1 MRKYLTISIVAVFI
15 VAVFFVVSNAAPSS
29 NANKNG
35 WKFLTW
41 GMSYD
46 QVNKLLDENR
56 MKKMYAAIGGGAIH
70 YCAINRDN
78 CCNGT
83 DAYFTSEAI
92 KYGMSGDNFTFLF
105 MDGKL
110 VAVQI
115 DIHYG
120 GNFPNTLINQLK
132 EKYPDGEI
140 LYDKTA
146 NPGDEKYFLYVGNN
160 LIINM
165 TTPPC
170 SVNGRNY
177 LWFVNPEVK
186 KMKSGVEKRL
196 IQRKQIILEKEV
208 KNLF

>member
-1 MRKYLTISIVAVFI
+1 
-15 VAVFFVVSNAAPSS
+15 
-29 NANKNG
+29 
-35 WKFLTW
+35 
-41 GMSYD
+41 MSYD
-46 QVNKLLDENR
+46 AVNKLLDENG
-56 MKKMYAAIGGGAIH
+56 MKKMDVLSVGATIH
-70 YCAINRDN
+70 YCAMKRDN

-83 DAYFTSEAI
+83 NAYFTSEAI
-92 KYGMSGDNFTFLF
+92 KYGMSTDNFTFLF
-105 MDGKL
+105 IDGKL

-132 EKYPDGEI
+132 EKYPDGKI

-146 NPGDEKYFLYVGNN
+146 YRGDEKYFLYVGNN

-170 SVNGRNY
+170 SPGGRNY

-186 KMKSGVEKRL
+186 KMKSDVEKRL
-196 IQRKQIILEKEV
+196 MQHKQIKLEHEV
-208 KNLF
+208 KSLF

>member
-1 MRKYLTISIVAVFI
+1 MRLLFPISKKMNSAIMFSTHRIKENCKMRMYLTISVMTVFI
-15 VAVFFVVSNAAPSS
+15 VTVFFIVANAAPSS

-46 QVNKLLDENR
+46 EVNKLLDENG
-56 MKKMYAAIGGGAIH
+56 MKKMDVLRGGATIY
-70 YCAINRDN
+70 YCTMKRDN

-83 DAYFTSEAI
+83 NAYFTSEAI
-92 KYGMSGDNFTFLF
+92 KYCMSTDNFTFLF
-105 MDGKL
+105 IDGKL
-110 VAVQI
+110 IAVQI

-120 GNFPNTLINQLK
+120 GNFPSTLINQLK
-132 EKYPDGEI
+132 EKYPDGKI

-146 NPGDEKYFLYVGNN
+146 NRGDEKYFLYVGNN

-170 SVNGRNY
+170 
-177 LWFVNPEVK
+177 
-186 KMKSGVEKRL
+186 
-196 IQRKQIILEKEV
+196 
-208 KNLF
+208 

>member
-1 MRKYLTISIVAVFI
+1 MRKYLTISIVAISI

-29 NANKNG
+29 NANNNG

-46 QVNKLLDENR
+46 QVNKLLDKNR
-56 MKKMYAAIGGGAIH
+56 MKKMYAARGGGTIH

-146 NPGDEKYFLYVGNN
+146 DPGDEKYFLYVGNN

-170 SVNGRNY
+170 SVNGRNF

-186 KMKSGVEKRL
+186 KMKIGVEKRL

-208 KNLF
+208 KNFF

>member
-1 MRKYLTISIVAVFI
+1 MRKYLTISVMTVFI
-15 VAVFFVVSNAAPSS
+15 VAIFFVVSNAAPSS

-46 QVNKLLDENR
+46 EVNKLLDENG
-56 MKKMYAAIGGGAIH
+56 MKKMYAVIGGGTIH
-70 YCAINRDN
+70 YCAMNRDN

-83 DAYFTSEAI
+83 IAYFTSEAI

-105 MDGKL
+105 IDGKL
-110 VAVQI
+110 VTVQI
-115 DIHYG
+115 DVHYG
-120 GNFPNTLINQLK
+120 GNFTNTLINQLK

-146 NPGDEKYFLYVGNN
+146 YPGDEKYFLYVGNN

-170 SVNGRNY
+170 SVEGRNY

-186 KMKSGVEKRL
+186 KMKSGVEMRL
-196 IQRKQIILEKEV
+196 IQRKQIKLEHEV
-208 KNLF
+208 KSLF

>member
-56 MKKMYAAIGGGAIH
+56 MKKMHAAIGGGTIH

-92 KYGMSGDNFTFLF
+92 KYGMSGDNLTFLF

-120 GNFPNTLINQLK
+120 GNFPDTLINQLK

-140 LYDKTA
+140 LSDKTA
-146 NPGDEKYFLYVGNN
+146 NPGDEKYFLYVGND

>member
-1 MRKYLTISIVAVFI
+1 MRKYLTISIVAVSI
-15 VAVFFVVSNAAPSS
+15 VAVFFVVANAAPSS

-46 QVNKLLDENR
+46 EVNKLLVENE
-56 MKKMYAAIGGGAIH
+56 MKKMDVLRGGGTIH
-70 YCAINRDN
+70 YCAMNRDN

-83 DAYFTSEAI
+83 NAYFTSEAI
-92 KYGMSGDNFTFLF
+92 KYGMSSDNFTFLF
-105 MDGKL
+105 IGEKL

-115 DIHYG
+115 DVHYG

-146 NPGDEKYFLYVGNN
+146 YSGDEKYFLYIGNN

-165 TTPPC
+165 TTPPMLC
-170 SVNGRNY
+170 
-177 LWFVNPEVK
+177 
-186 KMKSGVEKRL
+186 
-196 IQRKQIILEKEV
+196 
-208 KNLF
+208 